1 MKSYV
6 IDSFAMIAFFENEP
20 GAEKVADVLNALMK
34 QKAKAFMS
42 VINWGEMYYNTMRE
56 QGVEVAESVLT
67 QFDKYPIKLVEAD
80 RRLTYEAA
88 KLKARYKITYADCF
102 AAALTL
108 SLNAL
113 LITGDPE
120 FKKLA
125 HELSVEWIATKNK
138 PGKHSGR

>member
-1 MKSYV
+1 MTKYV
-6 IDSFAMIAFFENEP
+6 LDSFAMIAYFEDEP
-20 GAEKVADVLNALMK
+20 GADKVSEILRVVMDR
-34 QKAKAFMS
+34 KAKGFMS

-56 QGVEVAESVLT
+56 QGVEEAERVLT
-67 QFDKYPIKLVEAD
+67 QFDKYPIKLIEAD

-88 KLKARYKITYADCF
+88 KLKARYKIAYADCF

-125 HELSVEWIATKNK
+125 QELSIEWIATKEK
-138 PGKHSGR
+138 RG

>member
-1 MKSYV
+1 MTKYV
-6 IDSFAMIAFFENEP
+6 LDSFAMIAYFEDEP
-20 GAEKVADVLNALMK
+20 GADKVSEILRVVMDR
-34 QKAKAFMS
+34 KAKGFMS

-56 QGVEVAESVLT
+56 QGVEEAERVLT
-67 QFDKYPIKLVEAD
+67 QFDKYPIKLIEAD

-88 KLKARYKITYADCF
+88 KLKARYKIAYADCF

-125 HELSVEWIATKNK
+125 QELSIEWIATKEK
-138 PGKHSGR
+138 SG